1 MIRRTAI
8 SSLTVALVTSFLS
21 VWPVPAGAVVKKC
34 TICHGKP
41 TFKKVLASGQVVSL
55 YVNEEVLAETV
66 HWEKKCVDCHADV
79 EEIPHREPPKKVS
92 CIRCHYRGNVAGA
105 PQQVDYEAYRR
116 SVHGRLSAGGDDK
129 APSCQGCHGNHR
141 VFSHDDQRARIARS
155 NIPATCGTCHLEIY
169 SEYIESVHGHAVKEG
184 KTLETA
190 ICTDCH
196 GEHEILR
203 HENPESSVFST
214 HVAETCSRCH
224 GALPLMRKYG
234 IEVEQV
240 ATYEESFHGIASKF
254 GSRTVASCA
263 SCHGVHDIRGP
274 DDPKSSVHV
283 KNIPATCGKCHEG
296 ANINY
301 AKGKIH
307 VDATKKSAGVIYWVA
322 LFFKWL
328 TISTMVGLVLHIG
341 LDLNR
346 KSKEWRAAKA
356 GVRRRG
362 AGRKDQP

>member
-1 MIRRTAI
+1 MKRRPHMSRVTG
-8 SSLTVALVTSFLS
+8 VLVLVFLMGG
-21 VWPVPAGAVVKKC
+21 VDRAGAVVKKC

-41 TFKKVLASGQVVSL
+41 AFKKVLTNGQVVSL
-55 YVNEEVLAETV
+55 YVDEELLAESV
-66 HWEKKCVDCHADV
+66 HREKKCVDCHADV
-79 EEIPHREPPKKVS
+79 EEIPHREPPQKVD
-92 CIRCHYRGNVAGA
+92 CTRCHYRGNVAGA

-116 SVHGRLSAGGDDK
+116 SVHGRLSMRRRRQGTFLPGLSWESSGASPRRHPRTDRSGERSCDLRHLPSGDLRRV
-129 APSCQGCHGNHR
+129 HR
-141 VFSHDDQRARIARS
+141 ERARPRRSRRARRS
-155 NIPATCGTCHLEIY
+155 RRRSAPTVTASTRFSGTRIQSRVCLRLTWRRP
-169 SEYIESVHGHAVKEG
+169 VRAVTEPY
-184 KTLETA
+184 
-190 ICTDCH
+190 
-196 GEHEILR
+196 R
-203 HENPESSVFST
+203 S
-214 HVAETCSRCH
+214 CS
-224 GALPLMRKYG
+224 KYG

-274 DDPKSSVHV
+274 DDPRSSVHF
-283 KNIPATCGKCHEG
+283 KNIPGTCGKCHEG
-296 ANINY
+296 ANVNY

-346 KSKEWRAAKA
+346 KSREWRAAKA
-356 GVRRRG
+356 GVRRKRTD
-362 AGRKDQP
+362 RKE